1 MAYTHLDPGL
11 ELEVSE
17 RMYFSNSTGGES
29 LSPLITLPPD
39 ELKQMEEASI
49 EREKAIYER
58 LRGVAAEWRC
68 QAKQTMD
75 LRKAQQ
81 YLKIPATPHTSNQWV
96 KGNYDWYELSNMV
109 YKMTYRIWEETNY
122 RSNVTPR
129 PLYWELSW
137 HLSYNTPQNPDYSGG
152 GWKIAGQERKR
163 FDDRAAME
171 KYLQGRINAYAHLFT
186 ELSPPI
192 PQDEQKRF
200 YVNGVLLPGYTV
212 EDPNALKPDE
222 TKVDELLAFL
232 DDDEIGDEV
241 TSPPLDPQPVEK
253 SPQAIW
259 EKHRKQRTG
268 ASQRKSSPVR

>member
-1 MAYTHLDPGL
+1 MAYTHLEPGE

-17 RMYFSNSTGGES
+17 RVYFHSRKDNVPA
-29 LSPLITLPPD
+29 LVTLPIT
-39 ELKQMEEASI
+39 EIIRKEEQSVEK
-49 EREKAIYER
+49 EREIYSR
-58 LRGVAAEWRC
+58 LLDVVNEWIEQAGQTVDLRR
-68 QAKQTMD
+68 AKQY
-75 LRKAQQ
+75 LRTPRVDHTANLWEKKA
-81 YLKIPATPHTSNQWV
+81 
-96 KGNYDWYELSNMV
+96 YDWHELSNMV

-122 RSNVTPR
+122 RSHVTPR
-129 PLYWELSW
+129 PVYWELSW

-192 PQDEQKRF
+192 PQDEQERF
-200 YVNGVLLPGYTV
+200 CINGVLLPGYTV
-212 EDPNALKPDE
+212 ENPDALKPDE

-232 DDDEIGDEV
+232 EDGEIGGEAPA
-241 TSPPLDPQPVEK
+241 PPPEPEPEAP
-253 SPQAIW
+253 SPQAVW

-268 ASQRKSSPVR
+268 TSQRKRAPTR

>member
-11 ELEVSE
+11 ELEISE
-17 RMYFSNSTGGES
+17 RMYFSTSTDGEN

-39 ELKQMEEASI
+39 ELKQMEETSI

-58 LRGVAAEWRC
+58 LRSVAAEWRC
-68 QAKQTMD
+68 QARQTIN

-96 KGNYDWYELSNMV
+96 KGEYDWYELSNMV

-122 RSNVTPR
+122 RSHATPR
-129 PLYWELSW
+129 PVYWELSW
-137 HLSYNTPQNPDYSGG
+137 HLCYNTPLNPDYSGS

-163 FDDRAAME
+163 FDDKPAMD
-171 KYLQGRINAYAHLFT
+171 KYLQGRIKAYAHLFT
-186 ELSPPI
+186 AISPPI
-192 PQDEQKRF
+192 PKDEQRRF

-212 EDPNALKPDE
+212 ENPEILKPDE
-222 TKVDELLAFL
+222 ANVAALLALL
-232 DDDEIGDEV
+232 DEDEIGGTAPE
-241 TSPPLDPQPVEK
+241 PEWP
-253 SPQAIW
+253 SPQAVW

-268 ASQRKSSPVR
+268 SSQRKQPPAR